1 ATLQQEIFEF
11 SRRLHAAEVESRSL
25 HLQLAECRWAFN
37 EMQKD
42 AEKAKARRLQTQLSE
57 AQQVSTTSFSFQRIN
72 QDNIHEELDN
82 ALQHEHEAQLLLQ
95 VQQQGIQE
103 LSNTLEL
110 HSCTNKDRSQVSNVP
125 LMSLSN
131 ATEELR
137 RRDQVL
143 DHQNRLLKD
152 TEQDQQ
158 RLQETL
164 QEAERAIQ
172 QGAIDK
178 ELIISQMKA
187 VEAALNEVRI

>member
-1 ATLQQEIFEF
+1 AILQQEIFGF
-11 SRRLHAAEVESRSL
+11 SRRLHAAEVESHSL

-42 AEKAKARRLQTQLSE
+42 AEKAQRLQEQLNE
-57 AQQVSTTSFSFQRIN
+57 LQHVSTTSFSFQRIN
-72 QDNIHEELDN
+72 QDNILEELEN
-82 ALQHEHEAQLLLQ
+82 ALQREYEAKLLLQ
-95 VQQQGIQE
+95 EHQRRIQE

-110 HSCTNKDRSQVSNVP
+110 HSCTNKDRSQASNVP

-131 ATEELR
+131 AAEELM

-143 DHQNRLLKD
+143 EV

-172 QGAIDK
+172 QG
-178 ELIISQMKA
+178 
-187 VEAALNEVRI
+187 